1 MGIFRSLYRELR
13 DIAGLKP
20 PPENATQL
28 AERVCGELKG
38 DLGGKRE
45 KQGENYLLSTTYDG
59 RETRILCEAESGRA
73 IIALMTGLEAEIA
86 FSVTTTP
93 EQSATVQVASG
104 LFVEGAGQRAAD
116 QQAELWKA
124 LPTGARGVSS
134 QVLKQFGG
142 QISFEDGALN
152 FLPDKATLQDK
163 SARYTIKMQ
172 LQSLVKICAGMEE
185 GWGG

>member
-1 MGIFRSLYRELR
+1 MGIFRTLYRELR

-20 PPENATQL
+20 PPENETQL

-45 KQGENYLLSTTYDG
+45 KQGDNYLLSSTYDG
-59 RETRILCEAESGRA
+59 REVKILCEAESGRA
-73 IIALMTGLEAEIA
+73 IVAMMTGIEAEIA
-86 FSVTTTP
+86 FAVTTTP
-93 EQSATVQVASG
+93 EERAQVQVASG
-104 LFVEGAGQRAAD
+104 IFTEGAQQRAAE

-124 LPTGARGVSS
+124 LPTGARGVAS
-134 QVLKQFGG
+134 QILKSFGG
-142 QISFEDGALN
+142 RIFFEDGALN
-152 FLPDKATLQDK
+152 FIPEKATLQDK

-172 LQSLVKICAGMEE
+172 LQSLVKICVGMEE